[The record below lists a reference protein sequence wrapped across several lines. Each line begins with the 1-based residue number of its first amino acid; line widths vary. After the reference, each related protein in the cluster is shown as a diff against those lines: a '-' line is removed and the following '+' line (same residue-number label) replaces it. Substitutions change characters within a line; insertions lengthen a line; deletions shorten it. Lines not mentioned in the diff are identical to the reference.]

1 MRDDHRG
8 ILATTSWLFGTF
20 GESQLMAQSAARRLF
35 VSPLIIKDFRMH
47 SPLFAGG
54 NFALASLN
62 HQK

>member
-1 MRDDHRG
+1 M
-8 ILATTSWLFGTF
+8 ATTLWLFVTF
-20 GESQLMAQSAARRLF
+20 GERQLMAQSVARRLF

-54 NFALASLN
+54 NFASASLN